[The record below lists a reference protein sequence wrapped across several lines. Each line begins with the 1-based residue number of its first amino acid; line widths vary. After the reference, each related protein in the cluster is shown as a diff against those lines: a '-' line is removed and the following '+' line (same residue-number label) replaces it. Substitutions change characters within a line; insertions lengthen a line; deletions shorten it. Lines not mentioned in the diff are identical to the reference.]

1 MWSSKEV
8 KNLKKPTNL
17 IIVIF
22 LVALM
27 VCGPVAAADI
37 TVNKT
42 ATKTGTDTAN
52 VVLTVNGP
60 SSTSNTGADVVFS
73 IDSSGSMSWED
84 PNDLRKN
91 ASRNFVDKMDPTKDQ
106 AGVVNWASSVEQSQA
121 LTNDF
126 SLVKTTINAGTASGG
141 TDFSVGLGEA
151 IKLLDA
157 STIASNSKSI
167 LFLSDGAAS
176 YPTAEVADAKTKGYR
191 VYTIGLGSGVQSTL
205 LEQMAN
211 ETGGKYFFAAD
222 ASALDP
228 IFNEIYGQI
237 KNTVTN
243 VVVTDILPSY
253 LQLVGTPS
261 PAPNS
266 TVVNADGTT
275 TLKWIIGSLS
285 TGDTWTA
292 SLNVRSSQ
300 SGLLQT
306 NAAGSGVSFT
316 GLDGKNQTVLFPTPT
331 VNFGNTEVSANT
343 VGMQK
348 TGAPIAG
355 FVVAVLL
362 MAGGLVLRKRE

>member
-1 MWSSKEV
+1 M
-8 KNLKKPTNL
+8 KKSTIRVMVL
-17 IIVIF
+17 F
-22 LVALM
+22 LAAIM
-27 VCGPVAAADI
+27 ICGPVAAADI
-37 TVNKT
+37 TVDKT

-60 SSTSNTGADVVFS
+60 SSTSTTGADVVFS
-73 IDSSGSMSWED
+73 IDSSGSMSSED
-84 PNDLRKN
+84 PDGLRKN
-91 ASRNFVDKMDPTKDQ
+91 ASKNFVDKMDPTKDQ
-106 AGVVNWASSVEQSQA
+106 AGVVNWASTVKESQA

-126 SLVKTTINAGTASGG
+126 SLVKTTIDAGVASGG

-151 IKLLDA
+151 NKLLDA
-157 STIASNSKSI
+157 STITSNSKSI
-167 LFLSDGAAS
+167 IFLSDGQAS
-176 YPTAEVADAKTKGYR
+176 FPTTEVNDAKTKGYR
-191 VYTIGLGSGVQSTL
+191 VYTIGLGSGVQPTV
-205 LEQMAN
+205 LEQMAT

-237 KNTVTN
+237 KSTVTN

-253 LQLVGTPS
+253 LQLVGTPT

-292 SLNVRSSQ
+292 SMNVRSSQ
-300 SGLLQT
+300 SGLLPT

-316 GLDGKNQTVLFPTPT
+316 GLNGTNQTVLFPVPT
-331 VNFGNTEVSANT
+331 VNFGSTSVSASTET
-343 VGMQK
+343 VGMQR

-355 FVVAVLL
+355 LVVAILLLAGGFVV
-362 MAGGLVLRKRE
+362 RKRE